1 MLKPNIFETAIHFS
15 RNKHQ
20 YQLTAIRTQL
30 IRDLMIILDNA
41 PYMSNFEKKQIKTL
55 IPVLSN
61 SVLKNIRESLIRQGL
76 RLTNQQP

>member
-1 MLKPNIFETAIHFS
+1 MIKPNIFETAIHFS
-15 RNKHQ
+15 KNKHQ
-20 YQLTAIRTQL
+20 YQLTTTRIQL
-30 IRDLMIILDNA
+30 IRDLMMILDNA

-55 IPVLSN
+55 IPVLNN